1 MSPVL
6 LIPTEEELVCPS
18 LWGRQGPLSE
28 NLLLP
33 PCHKILKATTF
44 VSQDVGTVK
53 RNCYNLCMNVSAI
66 ALKEWAVLTDAVGR
80 GEQLLLLR
88 KGGIAD
94 PGGGFQLKHR
104 EFFLYPTWEHQ
115 KAEFLRP
122 EFRPRLKEAAPPETT
137 VPLQVYAGVA
147 CQKEVKD
154 LSGLARLQKYHLWSE
169 EFVRQRKA
177 YKPELPLQALVL
189 RAYKL
194 RKPVLHP
201 VRPEYAGCKSWV
213 ELSEEVSFEGADPV
227 MDNKRFLA
235 ALEEIVSRL

>member
-1 MSPVL
+1 
-6 LIPTEEELVCPS
+6 
-18 LWGRQGPLSE
+18 
-28 NLLLP
+28 
-33 PCHKILKATTF
+33 
-44 VSQDVGTVK
+44 
-53 RNCYNLCMNVSAI
+53 MNVSKI

-94 PGGGFQLKHR
+94 PGGGFQLKYR

-115 KAEFLRP
+115 KEESLRP
-122 EFRPRLKEAAPPETT
+122 EFQLRLKETAPPGPA

-154 LSGLARLQKYHLWSE
+154 LSRLAQLREYHLWSE
-169 EFVRQRKA
+169 EFFRQRKA
-177 YKPELPLQALVL
+177 YKPEFPLQALVL

-213 ELSEEVSFEGADPV
+213 ELEEGVSFEGAQPV
-227 MDNKRFLA
+227 MDNQRFIA
-235 ALEEIVSRL
+235 ALNEISSVLDKAKE